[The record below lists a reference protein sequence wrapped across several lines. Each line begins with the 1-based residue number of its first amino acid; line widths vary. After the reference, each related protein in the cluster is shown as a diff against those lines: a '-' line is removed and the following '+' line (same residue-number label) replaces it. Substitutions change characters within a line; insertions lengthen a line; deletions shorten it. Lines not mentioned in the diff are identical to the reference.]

1 MSKKARRLN
10 TAKVTTDQQTTVPQE
25 DRSPRVAQRK
35 KIDFQ
40 LDIEQRRDTTP
51 RQQELLDLILDRDT
65 RVIFL
70 SGPAGTAKTYM
81 AVAGALHLLNKRGV
95 SDIVYIRSVVESA
108 SKSMGYLPGEAGDK
122 LAPYMRPLL
131 DKLEE
136 LLPRDQVERLT
147 KEKRAEAIPV
157 GFLRGASLN
166 AKVMIADE
174 SQNLTTKELVTVL
187 TRLGRFSK
195 LIVAGDPGQSDIG
208 THSGFQTMFD
218 LFNDEPSRDRG
229 IHCFAFKSEDI
240 VRSDILGYIV
250 DRIEG
255 RPPAEAMF
263 PPQH

>member
-1 MSKKARRLN
+1 MSKKARRLK
-10 TAKVTTDQQTTVPQE
+10 TAKVTEQSSNTPHE
-25 DRSPRVAQRK
+25 DHSPRVHQRS

-40 LDIEQRRDTTP
+40 LDIAERKDITA
-51 RQQELLDLILDRDT
+51 RQQELLDLILDRKT

-131 DKLEE
+131 DKLDE

-157 GFLRGASLN
+157 GFLRGASIN
-166 AKVMIADE
+166 AKVMICDE
-174 SQNLTTKELVTVL
+174 SQNLCHKELVTVL
-187 TRLGRFSK
+187 TRLGKFSK

-208 THSGFQTMFD
+208 SHSGFQSMFD
-218 LFNDEPSRDRG
+218 LFNDEESKQRG
-229 IHCFAFKSEDI
+229 IHCFSFTTQDI

-250 DRIEG
+250 DKIEG
-255 RPPAEAMF
+255 RPPTEPMF
-263 PPQH
+263 NSS